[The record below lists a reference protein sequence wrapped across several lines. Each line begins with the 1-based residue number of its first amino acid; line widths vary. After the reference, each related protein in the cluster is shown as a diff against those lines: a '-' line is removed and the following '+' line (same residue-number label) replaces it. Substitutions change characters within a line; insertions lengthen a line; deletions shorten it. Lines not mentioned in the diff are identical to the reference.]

1 MVDSRLRLPRDAGG
15 LRLPGS
21 ASALGGEEGG
31 AGWNLRSFRGVEV
44 AIVSA
49 GRRGGS
55 PLGDETSFEEFY
67 AGVFNR
73 LVGQLF
79 LVTGSLP
86 EAEDVVQEALTR
98 AAGRWARLR
107 DYDVPEIWVRRV
119 AMNLATDGFRRARR
133 RLLLAARLVPDPH
146 PSPPLDGVV
155 VAEALQRLPLAQRK
169 AVVLHYLLD
178 LPVDQVATELG
189 VPVGT
194 VKSRLARARSA
205 LATRLGPE
213 DGRLDSRLQDHGGAT
228 NRG

>member
-1 MVDSRLRLPRDAGG
+1 MAIMSAKAAEGPRLR
-15 LRLPGS
+15 
-21 ASALGGEEGG
+21 
-31 AGWNLRSFRGVEV
+31 
-44 AIVSA
+44 
-49 GRRGGS
+49 
-55 PLGDETSFEEFY
+55 DETSFEEFY

-79 LVTGSLP
+79 LVTGSLT

-98 AAGRWARLR
+98 AAGRWAQLR
-107 DYDVPEIWVRRV
+107 DYNVPEIWVRRV

-146 PSPPLDGVV
+146 PPPALDGVV
-155 VAEALQRLPLAQRK
+155 VAEALRGLPLAQRK

-178 LPVDQVATELG
+178 LPLEQVATELG

-213 DGRLDSRLQDHGGAT
+213 SVRLEDRLQDHGGAT

>member
-1 MVDSRLRLPRDAGG
+1 MRDG
-15 LRLPGS
+15 
-21 ASALGGEEGG
+21 
-31 AGWNLRSFRGVEV
+31 
-44 AIVSA
+44 
-49 GRRGGS
+49 
-55 PLGDETSFEEFY
+55 TSFEEFY

-79 LVTGSLP
+79 LVTGSLA

-98 AAGRWARLR
+98 AAGRWGRLR

-119 AMNLATDGFRRARR
+119 AMNLATDGFRRSRR
-133 RLLLAARLVPDPH
+133 RLLLAARLLPDPH
-146 PSPPLDGVV
+146 PPPPLDGVV
-155 VAEALQRLPLAQRK
+155 IAEALRGLPIAQRK

-178 LPVDQVATELG
+178 LPVEQVATELG

-213 DGRLDSRLQDHGGAT
+213 SVPLDGRLQDHGGAT

>member
-1 MVDSRLRLPRDAGG
+1 MR
-15 LRLPGS
+15 
-21 ASALGGEEGG
+21 
-31 AGWNLRSFRGVEV
+31 
-44 AIVSA
+44 
-49 GRRGGS
+49 
-55 PLGDETSFEEFY
+55 FEEFY
-67 AGVFNR
+67 VAVFNR

-98 AAGRWARLR
+98 AAGRWTRLR
-107 DYDVPEIWVRRV
+107 DYEVPEIWVRRV

-133 RLLLAARLVPDPH
+133 RMLLAARLATEPH
-146 PSPPLDGVV
+146 PPPPLDGMV
-155 VAEALQRLPLAQRK
+155 VAEALRELPVAQRK

-178 LPVDQVATELG
+178 LPIDQVATELG

-213 DGRLDSRLQDHGGAT
+213 GVPPDGRLQDHGGAT

>member
-1 MVDSRLRLPRDAGG
+1 LD
-15 LRLPGS
+15 
-21 ASALGGEEGG
+21 GEEGG
-31 AGWNLRSFRGVEV
+31 AGWNLRSFPGVEV
-44 AIVSA
+44 ALCPPPDTAEGV
-49 GRRGGS
+49 
-55 PLGDETSFEEFY
+55 PLRDEISFEEFY
-67 AGVFNR
+67 TGVFNR

-98 AAGRWARLR
+98 AAGRWALLR
-107 DYDVPEIWVRRV
+107 DYEVPEIWVRRV

-146 PSPPLDGVV
+146 PPPPVEGVV
-155 VAEALQRLPLAQRK
+155 VAEALRGLPLGQRK

-194 VKSRLARARSA
+194 VKSRLARARAA
-205 LATRLGPE
+205 LATRLESEGVRP
-213 DGRLDSRLQDHGGAT
+213 DGRLQDHGGAM

>member
-1 MVDSRLRLPRDAGG
+1 MR
-15 LRLPGS
+15 
-21 ASALGGEEGG
+21 
-31 AGWNLRSFRGVEV
+31 
-44 AIVSA
+44 
-49 GRRGGS
+49 
-55 PLGDETSFEEFY
+55 FEEFY
-67 AGVFNR
+67 VAVFNR

-98 AAGRWARLR
+98 AAGRWTRLR
-107 DYDVPEIWVRRV
+107 DYEVPEIWVRRV

-133 RLLLAARLVPDPH
+133 RMLLAARLAPEPH
-146 PSPPLDGVV
+146 PPPSLDGMV
-155 VAEALQRLPLAQRK
+155 VAEALRGLPVAQRK

-178 LPVDQVATELG
+178 LPLDQVATELG

-205 LATRLGPE
+205 LATRLSPE
-213 DGRLDSRLQDHGGAT
+213 GMPPDGRLQDHGGAT